1 MVLIQIH
8 LFDSQSSIVM
18 YIFYIMKVIESPIV
32 QALFFSVGGV
42 VFKVLNTTLSGTPL
56 QQILLL

>member
-1 MVLIQIH
+1 
-8 LFDSQSSIVM
+8 M